1 MTNELTPK
9 REGRK
14 RNAAT
19 TSERIRQTALEL
31 FSTQGYEATGIRELA
46 DRVGMTTASLYHYVG
61 TKAEL
66 LTDIMRDSQA
76 RLLTAAHSALADVSE
91 PPARVAR
98 LVHIHVLAHAIFQL
112 EARTVDT
119 ELRVLD
125 PSSLQEILDARDEY
139 EQLWRDAI
147 IAGCE
152 AGVFVVPDPSTA
164 RLAIMSMSTGVAH
177 WYNPDRSDSPATL
190 AQNFSDLAL
199 ALLRATDAS
208 GNALDTTALGLGD
221 PSELIPL
228 LGLAVPVSA
237 VRDAP

>member
-1 MTNELTPK
+1 MTELVPR

-19 TSERIRQTALEL
+19 TSERIRRTALEL

-66 LTDIMRDSQA
+66 LTDIMRDAQA
-76 RLLTAAHSALADVSE
+76 RLLAAAQGALAGIDD
-91 PPARVAR
+91 PAARIVR

-125 PSSLQEILDARDEY
+125 PSALQEILDARDEY
-139 EQLWRDAI
+139 EQLWREAI
-147 IAGCE
+147 VRGCDD
-152 AGVFVVPDPSTA
+152 GVFTVPDASTA
-164 RLAIMSMSTGVAH
+164 RLAIMTMSTGVAH
-177 WYNPDRSDSPATL
+177 WYKPNRGASPAEL
-190 AQNFSDLAL
+190 AVNFSDLAL
-199 ALLRATDAS
+199 ALLRATDAA
-208 GNALDTTALGLGD
+208 GRTVDTAALALGD
-221 PSELIPL
+221 PAELIPL
-228 LGLAVPVSA
+228 LGIAPPASTA
-237 VRDAP
+237 DAAR